1 MQKTVGISH
10 FPHFT
15 HFWFQKCGRYFCCIP
30 TLIIDFWPFSTN
42 KDLKYFS
49 TLTRPKTFWK
59 VCKCGNRLLSLYINT
74 YSQFGFPRFT
84 RFWNVKCVL
93 CGFLT
98 PVSTLLP
105 LNFTKSTQKKF
116 ANVVLC
122 GFLIPS
128 STLLVCKKCGHF
140 MISPHSCHNMCQYV
154 STTPISTLETRCH
167 LQWIFEKNYQ
177 AWSLK

>member
-42 KDLKYFS
+42 KDLKYFL

-98 PVSTLLP
+98 PFSTLSP
-105 LNFTKSTQKKF
+105 LNFVKSTKKLF
-116 ANVVLC
+116 VNVILC
-122 GFLIPS
+122 GFFKIFPHFWFAKSVAILWFNHIIALICILMS
-128 STLLVCKKCGHF
+128 QFCIF
-140 MISPHSCHNMCQYV
+140 
-154 STTPISTLETRCH
+154 TTI
-167 LQWIFEKNYQ
+167 
-177 AWSLK
+177 

>member
-1 MQKTVGISH
+1 MQKNVGISH

-30 TLIIDFWPFSTN
+30 TLIIDFRPFSTN

-59 VCKCGNRLLSLYINT
+59 VCKCGNRLLFLYINT
-74 YSQFGFPRFT
+74 YSQFGFPHFT

-105 LNFTKSTQKKF
+105 LNFVKSTKKIF
-116 ANVVLC
+116 ANVILC
-122 GFLIPS
+122 GFLKIFP
-128 STLLVCKKCGHF
+128 HF
-140 MISPHSCHNMCQYV
+140 WFVKSVAILWFRHIVALICILMSQCCNFATI
-154 STTPISTLETRCH
+154 
-167 LQWIFEKNYQ
+167 
-177 AWSLK
+177 